1 MKTIKMIRFINK
13 IKVLQ
18 NKVLFRNWLYYSTSK
33 WLSWFEINEYKIIF
47 KI

>member
-33 WLSWFEINEYKIIF
+33 
-47 KI
+47 